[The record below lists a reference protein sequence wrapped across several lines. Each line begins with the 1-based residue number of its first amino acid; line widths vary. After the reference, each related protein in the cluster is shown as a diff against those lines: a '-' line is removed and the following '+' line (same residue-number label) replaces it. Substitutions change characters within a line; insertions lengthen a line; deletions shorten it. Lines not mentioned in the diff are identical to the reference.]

1 MPRTALA
8 RGSGYRAQG
17 GASPNPVH
25 TEKLI
30 SELTETKTQCG
41 SCPTSLVSH
50 GTNQVVWFFDVWQG
64 LPTVAFVGSSHGV
77 VVTMHDLHAR
87 SRGF

>member
-30 SELTETKTQCG
+30 SELTETK
-41 SCPTSLVSH
+41 LNV
-50 GTNQVVWFFDVWQG
+50 
-64 LPTVAFVGSSHGV
+64 GV
-77 VVTMHDLHAR
+77 VPPHW
-87 SRGF
+87 